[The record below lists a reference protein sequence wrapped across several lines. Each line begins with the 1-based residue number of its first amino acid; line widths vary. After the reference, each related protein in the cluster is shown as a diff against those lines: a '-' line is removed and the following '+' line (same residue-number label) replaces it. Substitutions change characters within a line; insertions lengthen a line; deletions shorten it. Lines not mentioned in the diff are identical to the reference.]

1 MTDNRFADTFNTPA
15 RDSVMGSTGNEPAAP
30 SRMAG
35 ESDRPHGGSAAYAA
49 DSRES
54 WRDADH
60 DASTGPAT
68 DETHELI
75 AADKV
80 RGTSVYDEVGD
91 KIGSVDSVMINKVSG
106 KVAYAVMSFGGFLG
120 IGERFHPLP
129 WDALSY
135 DTGLGGYRVNQSADK
150 LRDAPSYDRTE
161 VDSYDYDRRGRELS
175 GYYGFPSL

>member
-1 MTDNRFADTFNTPA
+1 MTDNRFVDASNTPN
-15 RDSVMGSTGNEPAAP
+15 RDTVVGSTGNEPAAP
-30 SRMAG
+30 VHMAG
-35 ESDRPHGGSAAYAA
+35 GNEREHEDSSAYAA
-49 DSRES
+49 DSRDS
-54 WRDADH
+54 WRDADR
-60 DASTGPAT
+60 DATTAIDT
-68 DETHELI
+68 DETHALI

-80 RGTSVYDEVGD
+80 RGTSVYDQDGD

-129 WDALSY
+129 WDALRY
-135 DTGLGGYRVNQSADK
+135 DTELGGYRVNQSADK
-150 LRDAPSYDRTE
+150 LRDAPNYDRTE